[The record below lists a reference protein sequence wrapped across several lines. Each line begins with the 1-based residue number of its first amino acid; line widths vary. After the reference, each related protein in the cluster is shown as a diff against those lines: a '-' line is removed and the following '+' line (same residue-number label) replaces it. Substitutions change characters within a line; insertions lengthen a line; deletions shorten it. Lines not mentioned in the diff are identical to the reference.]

1 MRARSV
7 VVVSLFVAV
16 AAPAACHSGNG
27 SGCPTSSCKISALT
41 YQTCQSSDGTVTYSF
56 AGQSCSC
63 PPSEAEQCSECDGN
77 LQLYCEGVS
86 GDGGG
91 DSGEDSGSSSGGQG
105 DDSGGSS
112 GGGSGG
118 GSGSGSGGVMDSGEA
133 PCVLGVSGA
142 INASMTCEVTLTYTT
157 LTKRAD
163 LTISVPQPMPL
174 QAVSIEI
181 GQPGE
186 PMTGTWTGA
195 DTGATASISAVDS
208 INSMNESW
216 ACQVSGGTSV
226 GEYTLD
232 LTVGKG
238 QITSSGESFGANGT
252 LTATL
257 LPQSG
262 TDAMGDVKVQV
273 SF

>member
-77 LQLYCEGVS
+77 LQLYCE
-86 GDGGG
+86 
-91 DSGEDSGSSSGGQG
+91 
-105 DDSGGSS
+105 
-112 GGGSGG
+112 
-118 GSGSGSGGVMDSGEA
+118 
-133 PCVLGVSGA
+133 GVSGA

-257 LPQSG
+257 LPQSA